1 MEIKIL
7 KNEKT
12 ELEVEFIGADTSI
25 PQLLV
30 ARLNEDKSV
39 EFAGFKKEHPI
50 IGNPKVILKT
60 KKKEPAAVLL
70 EKLEEIKA
78 EVETLRKEFKGK

>member
-1 MEIKIL
+1 MEVKIL

-12 ELEVEFIGADTSI
+12 ELEVEFVGADTSI

-39 EFAGFKKEHPI
+39 EFAGFKKDHPLV
-50 IGNPKVILKT
+50 GNPRIFLKT
-60 KKKEPAAVLL
+60 KKKEPAALLL
-70 EKLEEIKA
+70 EKLEEIKG
-78 EVETLRKEFKGK
+78 EVESLKKEFKGK